1 MIILKATNETLQAI
15 TAPGP
20 NAPVRKGSSHAVG
33 TGTTITVSPDG
44 TISVGDWMVLVV
56 ATYDGVNIDGPTLPG
71 WIVLQAPTLAG
82 TQNTAIYGRSREAG
96 DASYVISLSGGG
108 TSSDATLLW
117 GSGGDSVGAWQV
129 GVVRARASITPAT
142 TTGSIAPSLT
152 TTDDHSL
159 VLAIST
165 ERTIADEA
173 DIVSMQGAEK
183 WIYYKQANTN
193 AIQTT
198 TVGIMPDVSPA
209 GATGDVRLEYANAQ
223 ASNAQAIQIAIP
235 RTRLAAIDS
244 SVSYVEAGTTGS
256 TYSSQEAKV
265 QQQGPLNLFPTDTPV
280 SQNNVTDPAA
290 VELGVAFTTS
300 ANIVVTALR
309 YYKGVGASTAT
320 KTGHLW
326 TNDGALLLTLPFTND
341 TASGWQV
348 QQLVTPITLTAG
360 NTYIVSYH
368 TPNGNYAYTENYFTT
383 PITNGPVT
391 INPSNAGLN
400 NGIYE
405 YGPSPSFPK
414 ATYASSNY
422 FVDIM
427 FAVNANAS
435 DTPVLGNPATNAT
448 RTVKLASFVN
458 RAATTSTMSINK
470 MIGTTKYKLTPDVP
484 LAPSEMLQY
493 VDGIGWK
500 LHAAD
505 GTVKANFASPTTLAN
520 QIVTNTNGL
529 LSGDSNLSWVPQKNI
544 LKIAG
549 ASANVTLTTVTTI
562 PSIAAPNSLKIF
574 SQKIAGKN
582 QLTKQGPA
590 GDVEAIQTSLWQ
602 NNVCLWT
609 PSNNVGTWFGIN
621 GANVGASAVQVLPTT
636 TNIYTGM
643 RRSTFATAAAANSQ
657 AGLRSDA
664 GFFRSASPDLGG
676 FFYACRFGFSTITTT
691 ARAFIGMAASTVIL
705 TAEPSTVFNICG
717 FGFDSTDNAWYFIH
731 NDAAGVATKDVIPG
745 QGTLATPNSA
755 YDAYIWN
762 PPNSNS
768 VYYRLDRVDTG
779 VTVVEGV
786 TNTDLPVVNTMLMAA
801 AHVGNGPT
809 AGTIGDVTLGVN
821 RMYMETNR

>member
-1 MIILKATNETLQAI
+1 MIILKATNETLQA
-15 TAPGP
+15 TTGPGP
-20 NAPVRKGSSHAVG
+20 NPPIRKGSSHAVG
-33 TGTTITVSPDG
+33 AGSSITISPDG
-44 TISVGDWMVLVV
+44 TIAVGDWMVLVV
-56 ATYDGVNIDGPTLPG
+56 ASYDGINIDGPSAG
-71 WIVLQAPTLAG
+71 WILLQPPTVAG
-82 TQNTAIYGRSREAG
+82 TQNTAIYGKMRAAG
-96 DASYVISLSGGG
+96 DASYTISLSGGG
-108 TSSDATLLW
+108 SSSDATLLW
-117 GSGGDSVGAWQV
+117 GSGADTVGAWQV
-129 GVVRARASITPAT
+129 GAVRTRAAIAPAT
-142 TTGSIAPSLT
+142 ATGSLAPSLT
-152 TTDDHSL
+152 TIDDHML

-165 ERTIADEA
+165 ERTIVDES

-183 WIYYKQANTN
+183 WVYYAQFGGA
-193 AIQTT
+193 ALQTT
-198 TVGIMPDVSPA
+198 TVGVMPDVSPA
-209 GATGDVRLEYANAQ
+209 GATGDVRIEYSNAQ
-223 ASNAQAIQIAIP
+223 ASNAQAIQIGIP
-235 RTRLAAIDS
+235 RARLTLIDS
-244 SVSYVEAGTTGS
+244 SISYADAGTVGS

-265 QQQGPLNLFPTDTPV
+265 QQQGSLTFFPTDTPAA
-280 SQNNVTDPAA
+280 QNNTGDPAA

-309 YYKGVGASTAT
+309 YYKGVGASAAA

-348 QQLVTPITLTAG
+348 QQLATPITLTAG
-360 NTYIVSYH
+360 STYIVSYH
-368 TPNGNYAYTENYFTT
+368 SPNGNYAYTENYFTA

-414 ATYASSNY
+414 STYVSSNY

-427 FAVNANAS
+427 FAVNANTS
-435 DTPVLGNPATNAT
+435 DTPVLSNPVTNMT

-458 RAATTSTMSINK
+458 RTTTTSTMSINK
-470 MIGTTKYKLTPDVP
+470 MIGTTKYKLTPDIP

-505 GTVKANFASPTTLAN
+505 GTVKANFAAPTTVVN

-529 LSGDSNLSWVPQKNI
+529 LSGDSNLGWVPQKNT
-544 LKIAG
+544 LKVTG
-549 ASANVTLTTVTTI
+549 ASANVTLTTVATI
-562 PSIAAPNSLKIF
+562 PSIATPNSLKIF
-574 SQKIAGKN
+574 GQKIAGKN
-582 QLTKQGPA
+582 HLSKQGPA
-590 GDVEAIQTSLWQ
+590 GDVEAIQASLWQ
-602 NNVCLWT
+602 NNICLWT

-621 GANVGASAVQVLPTT
+621 GANVGASAVQVQPTM

-664 GFFRSASPDLGG
+664 GFFRSTSPGSGG
-676 FFYACRFGFSTITTT
+676 FFYVCRFGFSTITTT
-691 ARAFIGMAASTVIL
+691 TRAFIGMAASTVIL

-762 PPNSNS
+762 PPNSNN
-768 VYYRLDRVDTG
+768 VYYRLDRIDTG
-779 VTVVEGV
+779 VTVVEGM

-809 AGTIGDVTLGVN
+809 AGTIGDMTLGVN
-821 RMYMETNR
+821 RMYMEANR